1 MQSQAAAH
9 NPNTSA
15 VQLDKWSR
23 ELAPLSD
30 GARSSVNT
38 LADWINKSLNGHKQ
52 DAGAAGARQGRE
64 NGQQDARMDISQRTP
79 RPSSPAQ
86 DSATAQPQPQ
96 ARTHDSLA
104 RPSLPTAPISDA
116 SAFLSWYN
124 AQQSHI
130 ASSSSSHHQDTIRA
144 LGEARE
150 RADETLSQLEAARIH
165 VAELRAGSKFVQEGS
180 EGLREEAESMA
191 EQMDHL
197 STLSDELAL
206 RLSYFAILPSSTTF
220 LSSPSLSLV
229 LSPDFLYTLDRL
241 DVGLQFLRAHP
252 DYHDAAVYKMRF
264 EHCVVRAG
272 QLIRLHVTSTFKSV
286 VGETLVKLK
295 EWEKSRWSKAAG
307 EKETQDQSAL
317 MDLGDPVL
325 HTLLYDRF
333 NEEAQQMRPLLL
345 ELEKRSAPSAP
356 AAASLDVSDQERDKQ
371 PPMDESALLA
381 DYAAKAK
388 VDSTEGD
395 ATELQE
401 ESSSAAVFSAPEF
414 DAMLVECRTAY
425 FEARQT
431 LLLGIVGSCVAR
443 IEAAAQT
450 LASATAST
458 SRAHASLLPP
468 LVRQGLAFLAPVCE
482 SERSLCARFFATQTA
497 AEATF
502 LSTLCGPLHDRVC
515 SRVQRENN
523 VAIVSQVCV
532 ALLEPVDRLEHTA
545 LLSPLIRP
553 MLKDAQ
559 AQLSMRARTLSLGP
573 EIANFKPSADDLD
586 YPTKLGGAAAAAHRR
601 AQSSIGGAGLLEA
614 AAEAEAARS
623 RGASEASRDSKMG
636 LARAQEGKAATTSV
650 RLFASPAP
658 SVVRTW
664 YTPVS
669 RTLTMLSLLHIA
681 LPTKLF
687 CELAMI
693 AVDGCRHALLHGAE
707 KMGSDGNSI
716 MPGRIGA
723 TGRMDPPLFLL
734 RHFLLLREMVASVE
748 LSTSAQGQGQ
758 ADRMAVALG
767 DGNAVQH
774 STSVIDFALL
784 TSVVNALWATTSA
797 LLDPRGLLRGSATV
811 DEEPVLNRTP
821 TPRSP
826 SRPFDAAQSEALTR
840 LEHAIKSASAQL
852 VDVISSSVCLPV
864 RVFMDQA
871 RRAKVALP
879 ASASPTTS
887 SKMSADKIKGV
898 KEAFDTC
905 ARTTLSQVK
914 LALAAYIE
922 EERVIDSLVEPI
934 LTRIV
939 QTYQAFVDVVQE
951 NTANAASEQQAPK
964 LAAAEEVQREL
975 RKLIQR

>member
-1 MQSQAAAH
+1 MQSQAAH

-38 LADWINKSLNGHKQ
+38 LADWINKSLDGHKQ
-52 DAGAAGARQGRE
+52 DASAASAPRQSRE
-64 NGQQDARMDISQRTP
+64 DVQQDARMDISERTP

-86 DSATAQPQPQ
+86 DTATAQPEP
-96 ARTHDSLA
+96 RTQDSLA

-116 SAFLSWYN
+116 PAFLSWYN

-165 VAELRAGSKFVQEGS
+165 VAELRAGAKFVQEGS

-191 EQMDHL
+191 EKMDHL

-295 EWEKSRWSKAAG
+295 EWERSRWSKAG
-307 EKETQDQSAL
+307 EKETQDQNAL
-317 MDLGDPVL
+317 MDLADPVL

-333 NEEAQQMRPLLL
+333 NEEAQQMKPLLL

-356 AAASLDVSDQERDKQ
+356 AAASLDVSNHERDKQ
-371 PPMDESALLA
+371 PPMDENALLA

-388 VDSTEGD
+388 VESTEGD
-395 ATELQE
+395 AAALQE
-401 ESSSAAVFSAPEF
+401 DSASAAVFSAPEF
-414 DAMLVECRTAY
+414 DAMLMECRTAY

-431 LLLGIVGSCVAR
+431 LLSGIVGSCVAR

-482 SERSLCARFFATQTA
+482 SERSLYGRFFATQTA

-532 ALLEPVDRLEHTA
+532 ALLEPADRLEHTA

-636 LARAQEGKAATTSV
+636 LARAQQEGNAATTSV

-693 AVDGCRHALLHGAE
+693 AVDACRHALLHGAE
-707 KMGSDGNSI
+707 RMGSDGNSM

-734 RHFLLLREMVASVE
+734 RHFLLLREMVASAE

-758 ADRMAVALG
+758 PDRMAVALG
-767 DGNAVQH
+767 DGNALQH
-774 STSVIDFALL
+774 SSSVIDFALL

-797 LLDPRGLLRGSATV
+797 LLDPRGLLRGVASV
-811 DEEPVLNRTP
+811 DEEPALNRTR

-826 SRPFDAAQSEALTR
+826 SGPVDPAQSEALTR
-840 LEHAIKSASAQL
+840 LEDAIKSASAQL

-871 RRAKVALP
+871 RRPKVAVP
-879 ASASPTTS
+879 ASPTTKP
-887 SKMSADKIKGV
+887 SKMSADKIKGA

-905 ARTTLSQVK
+905 ARTTLSEVK

-951 NTANAASEQQAPK
+951 NTANAASEQQAPEIIPSP
-964 LAAAEEVQREL
+964 EEVQREL